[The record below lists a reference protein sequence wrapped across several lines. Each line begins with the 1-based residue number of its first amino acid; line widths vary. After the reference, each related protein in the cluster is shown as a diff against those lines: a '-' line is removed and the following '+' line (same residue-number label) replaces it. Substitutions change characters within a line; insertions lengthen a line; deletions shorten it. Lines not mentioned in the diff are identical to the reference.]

1 MPTSRFTFVIAATI
15 VTLGACAPIR
25 TDVPT
30 ATPNTDFELAV
41 GAMTRVG
48 GTPLSIR
55 FDTVSEDSRCP
66 TNAQCVW
73 EGNATIRLTADSAG
87 KPQTVE
93 LRTAGNP
100 QPGSAFGYRIE
111 YRALRPTPTT
121 AGPTPPRDYV
131 VTLRVTQ

>member
-1 MPTSRFTFVIAATI
+1 MLKIRLLVFASSLASVA
-15 VTLGACAPIR
+15 ACAPVR

-30 ATPNTDFELAV
+30 ATPNSDFDVPV
-41 GAMTRVG
+41 GGMMRVG
-48 GTPLSIR
+48 GTPLTIR

-66 TNAQCVW
+66 TDAQCVW

-87 KPQTVE
+87 KPHTVE
-93 LRTAGNP
+93 LRTSGNP
-100 QPGSAFGYRIE
+100 PPGSAFGYRIE

-121 AGPTPPRDYV
+121 AGPIPPRDYV

>member
-1 MPTSRFTFVIAATI
+1 MLNCRSLVFAGSLAAIA
-15 VTLGACAPIR
+15 ACAPVR

-30 ATPNTDFELAV
+30 ATPNTDFDVAAGGV
-41 GAMTRVG
+41 VRID
-48 GTPLSIR
+48 GTPLAIR
-55 FDTVSEDSRCP
+55 FDTVTEDSRC
-66 TNAQCVW
+66 AQGVQCVW

-93 LRTAGNP
+93 LRTSGNP
-100 QPGSAFGYRIE
+100 QPGSAFGFRIE

-121 AGPTPPRDYV
+121 AGPIPPRDYV